1 MASKINQLL
10 QNWPNNTVATARWLR
25 SEGVDH
31 RLADKYVRSGW
42 LVRLAHGAYI
52 RAGSDID
59 WPSGVYALQNQLGL
73 GIHIGAITALEL
85 RGYTHYLALRGRE
98 VILFGHSGVKLPK
111 WFIQHHWSQPVKFIT
126 SNTFQNGVEYTS
138 VLKMD
143 GIELITSSLEQAVLE
158 MMYLVP
164 DRQSYEE
171 AVRIMESLTTLRPN
185 IVQELLEGCSSVKTK
200 RLFMHVAELCELP
213 WLSQLELS
221 RVNFGSGR
229 RSIHTGGKLYSK
241 YNLVVADSDSE
252 VL

>member
-185 IVQELLEGCSSVKTK
+185 IVQELLESCSSVKTK